1 MSSSLRLSRDFCGL
15 DAQVFADSDFLELW
29 EHGLHLHPLDRALLL
44 LGANH
49 GTHEQSLADWP
60 LGRRN
65 EALAEL
71 RCSYFGSS
79 LQAWISC
86 PRCEEKLEFE
96 VDIPALMRSDRRG
109 EQSSEEPIVVNGHSF
124 RLPTSRD
131 LARLSPTS
139 DSRAAAVDLL
149 EGCRIDKGASPV
161 WSDTDLEEIGERM
174 ALADPMAEIR
184 FKFSCPMCANEW
196 GDSLDLGIV
205 LWAEIEARA
214 KRLLLEIHTLA
225 SAYGWTEKE
234 ILSLSENRRLLY
246 LEIVQG

>member
-1 MSSSLRLSRDFCGL
+1 MGL
-15 DAQVFADSDFLELW
+15 VAHFFADSDLLELW

-44 LGANH
+44 LGA
-49 GTHEQSLADWP
+49 THETSEKALADWP

-65 EALAEL
+65 EALADL
-71 RCSYFGSS
+71 RCSCFGST
-79 LQAWISC
+79 LQAWITC

-96 VDIPALMRSDRRG
+96 IDIPALMRSHRKTER
-109 EQSSEEPIVVNGHSF
+109 SSEEPIAVNGHSF
-124 RLPTSRD
+124 RLPSSRD
-131 LARLSPTS
+131 LARVSAAS
-139 DSRAAAVDLL
+139 DPRAAAIDLL

-161 WSDTDLEEIGERM
+161 WSDADLEEIGERM

-184 FKFSCPMCANEW
+184 FKFICPMCANEW
-196 GDSLDLGIV
+196 DESLHLGNV

-246 LEIVQG
+246 LEIVQR

>member
-1 MSSSLRLSRDFCGL
+1 MAL
-15 DAQVFADSDFLELW
+15 DPKFFADSDLLELW

-44 LGANH
+44 LGATH
-49 GTHEQSLADWP
+49 GTPEKSLADWP

-65 EALAEL
+65 EALAEI
-71 RCSYFGSS
+71 RCSCFGST
-79 LQAWISC
+79 LQAWITC
-86 PRCEEKLEFE
+86 PRCDEKLEFE
-96 VDIPALMRSDRRG
+96 VDIPTLLRG
-109 EQSSEEPIVVNGHSF
+109 HQNGERSSEERLAVNGYSF

-131 LARLSPTS
+131 LARVSAAS
-139 DSRAAAVDLL
+139 DPRVAAVDLL
-149 EGCRIDKGASPV
+149 EGCRVDKGAAPV
-161 WSDTDLEEIGERM
+161 WSDADLEEIGEQM

-184 FKFSCPMCANEW
+184 FKFVCPICAYDCDE
-196 GDSLDLGIV
+196 SLDLGNV

-214 KRLLLEIHTLA
+214 KRLLFEIHTLA

>member
-1 MSSSLRLSRDFCGL
+1 MEL
-15 DAQVFADSDFLELW
+15 DAQVLADSDFLQLW
-29 EHGLHLHPLDRALLL
+29 EHGLHLHPLDRALLVI
-44 LGANH
+44 GATR
-49 GTHEQSLADWP
+49 GTPEKGLADWP

-71 RCSYFGSS
+71 RCSYFGPN

-96 VDIPALMRSDRRG
+96 VNIPALMRSHRNG
-109 EQSSEEPIVVNGHSF
+109 ERSSQDPIVVNGHSF

-131 LARLSPTS
+131 LARVSMAS
-139 DSRAAAVDLL
+139 DPRVAAVDLL
-149 EGCRIDKGASPV
+149 EGCRTDSGASPA
-161 WSDTDLEEIGERM
+161 WSDANLEEIGERM
-174 ALADPMAEIR
+174 ALADPTAEIR
-184 FKFSCPMCANEW
+184 FKFSCPACVNEW
-196 GDSLDLGIV
+196 DESLDLGIA

-234 ILSLSENRRLLY
+234 ILSLSESRRLLY

>member
-1 MSSSLRLSRDFCGL
+1 MGL
-15 DAQVFADSDFLELW
+15 DAQFFADSDFLELW

-44 LGANH
+44 LGATRGNPKE
-49 GTHEQSLADWP
+49 GLADWP

-65 EALAEL
+65 EALADL
-71 RCSYFGSS
+71 RCSCFGST
-79 LQAWISC
+79 LQAWTTC

-96 VDIPALMRSDRRG
+96 VDIPTLMGGHQKAER
-109 EQSSEEPIVVNGHSF
+109 SSEEQIVVNGHSF
-124 RLPTSRD
+124 RLPNSRD
-131 LARLSPTS
+131 LARVSSAS
-139 DSRAAAVDLL
+139 DPRAAVVELL

-161 WSDTDLEEIGERM
+161 WSDADLEEIGERM

-184 FKFSCPMCANEW
+184 FKFICPMCMNEW
-196 GDSLDLGIV
+196 DESLDLRTV

-214 KRLLLEIHTLA
+214 KRLLLQIHTLA

-246 LEIVQG
+246 LEIVQR